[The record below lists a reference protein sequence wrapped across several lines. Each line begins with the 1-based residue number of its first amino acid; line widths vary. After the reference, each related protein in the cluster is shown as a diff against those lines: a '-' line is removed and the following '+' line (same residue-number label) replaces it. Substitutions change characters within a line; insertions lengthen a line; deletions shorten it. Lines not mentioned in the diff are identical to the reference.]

1 MRILVYGAGV
11 VGSFYAVQLHEAGHE
26 VTLLARGQRL
36 ADIREYG
43 VVLEDIDTG
52 QQTATSVRVAE
63 QLAPEDAYDLALVAM
78 RKNQVQSVLPALA
91 ANQHTPSVL
100 FLGNNAA
107 GPDELA
113 TALGRE
119 RVLLG
124 FGGVGGV
131 RADHVVRYVA
141 GKGRRRAAVLAGELD
156 GRSTPRLQQI
166 VGAFAQA
173 GVQVEVCPR
182 IDAWLKSHIAF
193 VGPLANAL
201 CGAGGDNYRLA
212 RTRDGVVLAIRGIHE
227 GFRVLRALGVPV
239 IPLRLRLFMTIPE
252 PILVPQAQRMLATPA
267 AEIGLAGHAQA
278 ARDEMLH
285 LAEEF
290 KALIRASG
298 VSTPAMDRLYTYL
311 DPAVPPIP
319 DSSATIALRW
329 LG

>member
-11 VGSFYAVQLHEAGHE
+11 VGSFYAVQLHDAGHE

-36 ADIREYG
+36 ADIREHG
-43 VVLEDIDTG
+43 VVLEDIDTE
-52 QQTATSVRVAE
+52 QQTTASVRVAE
-63 QLAPEDAYDLALVAM
+63 QLAPEDAYDLVLVAM
-78 RKNQVQSVLPALA
+78 RKNQVHSVLPILA
-91 ANQHTPSVL
+91 ANHHTPSVL

-107 GPDELA
+107 GPDELV

-119 RVLLG
+119 RVLMG

-131 RADHVVRYVA
+131 RVGHVVRYTA
-141 GKGRRRAAVLAGELD
+141 GKGRRRAAVLADELD
-156 GRSTPRLQQI
+156 GRSTPRLQRI
-166 VGAFAQA
+166 IGAFAQA
-173 GVQVEVCPR
+173 GVEVQVCPR
-182 IDAWLKSHIAF
+182 IDAWLKVHIAF

-239 IPLRLRLFMTIPE
+239 IPLRLRLYLAVPE
-252 PILVPQAQRMLATPA
+252 PILVPQVQRRLATRA
-267 AEIGLAGHAQA
+267 AEIGLAGHARA

-290 KALIRASG
+290 KSLVRASG
-298 VSTPAMDRLYTYL
+298 VPTPVMDRLYTYL
-311 DPAVPPIP
+311 DPTVPLIP
-319 DSSATIALRW
+319 DGSAELALHWR
-329 LG
+329 G